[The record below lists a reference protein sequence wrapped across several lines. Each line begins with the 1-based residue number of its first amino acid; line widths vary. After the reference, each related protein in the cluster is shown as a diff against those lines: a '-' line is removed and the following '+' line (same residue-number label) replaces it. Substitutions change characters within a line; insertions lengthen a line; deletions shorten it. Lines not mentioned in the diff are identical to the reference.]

1 MKKRWP
7 KQKTARQIKNRVIL
21 DMWYMTEK
29 KYNEKMLDLQIRN
42 RQIEIRQNLKAEK
55 NKYQK
60 PFKLPSTSKLMLL
73 TVILLCLEVIVF
85 CEYIILQ
92 RGDMRAMYAL
102 LVLPV
107 TLSLAIWAITRRPRQ
122 KIPLVVLCMRRQCRR
137 GSGLPTKR
145 GDFPNKGA
153 PEAG

>member
-55 NKYQK
+55 NKYRK
-60 PFKLPSTSKLMLL
+60 PFKLPPTSKLVLL

-85 CEYIILQ
+85 CEYIALQ
-92 RGDMRAMYAL
+92 RGDMRALYAL
-102 LVLPV
+102 LGLPV
-107 TLSLAIWAITRRPRQ
+107 TLSPAIWGYYSKAKAENILGGIVYEAAMSER
-122 KIPLVVLCMRRQCRR
+122 
-137 GSGLPTKR
+137 KR
-145 GDFPNKGA
+145 TSDEEGRLS
-153 PEAG
+153 E

>member
-7 KQKTARQIKNRVIL
+7 EQKTARQIKNRVIL
-21 DMWYMTEK
+21 GMWYMTEK

-55 NKYQK
+55 NKYRK

-107 TLSLAIWAITRRPRQ
+107 TLSLAIWGYYNKAKAENTLGGIVYEAAMSER
-122 KIPLVVLCMRRQCRR
+122 
-137 GSGLPTKR
+137 KR
-145 GDFPNKGA
+145 TSDEEGRLS
-153 PEAG
+153 E

>member
-55 NKYQK
+55 NKYRK

-107 TLSLAIWAITRRPRQ
+107 TLSLAIWGYYNKAKAENTLGGIVYEVAMSER
-122 KIPLVVLCMRRQCRR
+122 
-137 GSGLPTKR
+137 KR
-145 GDFPNKGA
+145 TSDEEGRLS
-153 PEAG
+153 E